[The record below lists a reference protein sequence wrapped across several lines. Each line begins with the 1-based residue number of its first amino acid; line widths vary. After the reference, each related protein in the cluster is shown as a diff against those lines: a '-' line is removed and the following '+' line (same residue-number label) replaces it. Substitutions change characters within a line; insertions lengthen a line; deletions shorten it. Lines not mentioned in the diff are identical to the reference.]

1 MSTEIAPDPSD
12 EPPVAPAAPASPQNR
27 TDAASAF
34 RLRGD
39 PPRVVRLSRKALIA
53 IGSVASIA
61 IGGALLYA
69 LSPDHGGKP
78 ATELYNTDG
87 RNTADKLASM
97 PKDYGDVPKLGP
109 PLPGDL
115 GRPIVAAQDAGKQ
128 ILAPPM
134 GSGAGSEAN
143 SPQANEAVQ
152 TRQRA
157 AQVREAARDSK
168 LFASSEAPQGSP
180 PVAGAMNDSG
190 PTAPTTAAPPP
201 SADDPN
207 GQQAKR
213 AFLTQASDKRT
224 TSPDRVVDP
233 ASPNVVQAGSV
244 IPAALLTGIR
254 SDLPGQ
260 ITAQVTQNVYDSPTG
275 RTLLIPQGSKLIGEY
290 DSSVAFGQQ
299 RILLAWTRL
308 LLPNGNS
315 IVLERQPGADAAGYA
330 GVQDGV
336 NNHWVQLF
344 KAAILST
351 LLSVG
356 SEAGTSQSE
365 NNLAQALRSGAS
377 NGFSQT
383 GQQIVSRQLNIQ
395 PTLTIRPGYPVRVMV
410 THDLVLE
417 PWKG

>member
-1 MSTEIAPDPSD
+1 MSTEKGPPSGND
-12 EPPVAPAAPASPQNR
+12 RPAAPAEPTSPQQR

-69 LSPDHGGKP
+69 LSPEHGGKP

-128 ILAPPM
+128 IPAPPM

-143 SPQANEAVQ
+143 SPLANAAVE

-180 PVAGAMNDSG
+180 PVAGAMNDS
-190 PTAPTTAAPPP
+190 PTAPTTAAPSL

-213 AFLTQASDKRT
+213 AFLTQAPDKRR

-336 NNHWVQLF
+336 NNHWGQLF

-395 PTLTIRPGYPVRVMV
+395 PTLTVRPGYPVRVMV

-417 PWKG
+417 AWKG